1 MTSPIKRAIVAEL
14 QRVGATDI
22 ARGHKRKHPC
32 VAFVFQ
38 GKAQEF
44 VFSGTPSS
52 DAGPRMACAE
62 LRRRLGVTRPATKRR
77 GTKRPLGQRERP
89 PPLPDQITVKPDPFA
104 VLVRLKQARPEAPNP
119 TPHHGTTPQMT
130 ERTFA
135 MIKPGA
141 VAAGHAGAIMQ
152 HILDADFTIVR
163 AQQTPISP
171 AQATELYQVHETA
184 DYYARLMDSIV
195 VPDQPAILLVLERV
209 YAVEVWRSLIGP
221 ASIEDRRPGH
231 LRRLYGDPDQKAENG
246 LHGSDSVEAAAR
258 EIGLF
263 FPQLL
268 PPERFSNTTW
278 TFTVRDDVASRHPPY
293 LVGETDRA
301 LDSLALTL
309 LKLGAVEVTR
319 KSDIDGDDGVW
330 RSYQLRISFISPA
343 KQDPGVMDQVM
354 GRKAPVQPPPPVEPD
369 IATEPSSGP
378 AAAEAY
384 VSTLR
389 SGPIP
394 VGQEQGVPPVAPV

>member
-1 MTSPIKRAIVAEL
+1 
-14 QRVGATDI
+14 
-22 ARGHKRKHPC
+22 
-32 VAFVFQ
+32 
-38 GKAQEF
+38 
-44 VFSGTPSS
+44 
-52 DAGPRMACAE
+52 
-62 LRRRLGVTRPATKRR
+62 
-77 GTKRPLGQRERP
+77 
-89 PPLPDQITVKPDPFA
+89 
-104 VLVRLKQARPEAPNP
+104 
-119 TPHHGTTPQMT
+119 MT

-152 HILDADFTIVR
+152 HVLDADFTIVR
-163 AQQTPISP
+163 ALQAPITTR
-171 AQATELYQVHETA
+171 QATDLYQVHETA
-184 DYYARLMDSIV
+184 AYFGRLMSSIV
-195 VPDQPAILLVLERV
+195 APDQPAILLVLERV
-209 YAVEVWRSLIGP
+209 YAVEVWRALIGP

-231 LRRLYGDPDQKAENG
+231 LRHLYGDPAEKAANG

-268 PPERFSNTTW
+268 PPERFSKANW
-278 TFTVRDDVASRHPPY
+278 TFAVRDDVASRLPPY

-301 LDSLALTL
+301 LQSLARML
-309 LKLGAVEVTR
+309 LNLGAVEVTR
-319 KSDIDGDDGVW
+319 KSDIDGNDGVW
-330 RSYQLRISFISPA
+330 RSYQLQVSYISPA

-378 AAAEAY
+378 AAAEAS

-389 SGPIP
+389 SGLIP